1 MGPATVPTWLHSI
14 HALGFDDSRR
24 FGTREK
30 PENRPCGVRVL
41 GICPKG
47 CRENKCPSEL
57 RRKRNEFDIGDDVD
71 LIRALNRDVSLTL
84 RDERRVPLTARPAA
98 SQAFTSLMY
107 SGLASWT
114 NWPPG
119 FGSCPRGAGRWL
131 TVVLIR
137 RYAGTVPLRSPV
149 SAGPQAA

>member
-47 CRENKCPSEL
+47 CR
-57 RRKRNEFDIGDDVD
+57 
-71 LIRALNRDVSLTL
+71 
-84 RDERRVPLTARPAA
+84 
-98 SQAFTSLMY
+98 
-107 SGLASWT
+107 
-114 NWPPG
+114 G